1 MHGLSATRTSCL
13 ECRQRVD
20 KSLSRIL
27 VIGTSGS
34 GKTHVAKALA
44 AALDLTFVENDAI
57 IWRANWVEAPRD
69 EVLRDFELATRG
81 DRWVIDGNLA
91 GTHPEDQLVLSRA
104 DTIVWLDLPRR
115 EVWPA
120 ITRRTLMRAWT
131 KQPLFHG
138 NVERWDQVWSRD
150 SMIVWSIKTF
160 ARRRRAYTTLFAEHG
175 DKHLVRLRSRRE
187 VDAWLAAR

>member
-1 MHGLSATRTSCL
+1 M
-13 ECRQRVD
+13 
-20 KSLSRIL
+20 L

-34 GKTHVAKALA
+34 GKTHVAKAVA
-44 AALDLTFVENDAI
+44 AALDLTFVDNDAI

-69 EVLRDFELATRG
+69 DVLRDFELATRG

-91 GTHPEDQLVLSRA
+91 GSHPEDLLVLGRC

-138 NVERWDQVWSRD
+138 NVERWSQALSRD
-150 SMIVWSIKTF
+150 SMIVWSVKTF
-160 ARRRRAYTTLFAEHG
+160 ARRRRAYTALFADPQHA
-175 DKHLVRLRSRRE
+175 DQQRIRLRSRSE
-187 VDAWLAAR
+187 VEAWLAALVARRT